1 MPGMGKLY
9 LLVFTAGLVT
19 LGMELSA
26 ARLLEP
32 AFGNSQL
39 VWAALIGLILLSLA
53 VGAWLGGVLADRHP
67 RRREL
72 ELTLTAGAVSVALVP
87 LFSPPVLRLA
97 SQGLTDFAPGLL
109 LGALVAVGLL
119 FSVPAILLGTATPW
133 AVRLAGELLIV
144 DGQLSIVNEDV
155 HTQSLNPSI
164 SQSPNLQSP
173 ISNLG
178 HTAGRLSATATAGS
192 LIGAFLPVLWLIP
205 MFGARWTFYLLALL
219 LLGVVSFSA
228 LRQPH
233 RWVPLA
239 ATAGVL
245 LLAFFTQPQGVR
257 AAWDDGRTGPIIYE
271 AESAVNYIAVR
282 AWGSERHLKLNDG
295 IGIHSVY
302 HPEAV
307 LSQGI
312 WDYFLLAPMFR
323 EQLSIVNCQL
333 SIADD
338 GCASQSLNPSISQSP
353 NLQSPIS
360 NLLLIGAAAGTVA
373 GLYTDIYGDVAITG
387 VELDPAIIEVGRTL
401 FDANWPNY
409 TAVAADGRR
418 WLAQQPPDV
427 RFDVIAIDAYRPPY
441 IPFHLTTVEFF
452 TLVRAHLAEDGVVA
466 VNVGRTATNFALVDA
481 MTATMGEVFPS
492 VFVVD
497 EPGPP
502 GTLANSLVVA
512 TQQPTALA
520 TFQENAANLPDRL
533 PVEFRAFVQQAVT
546 QARVAAPPAAAPIF
560 TDDHAQVEQ
569 VVHSLI
575 LDFLA
580 GE

>member
-1 MPGMGKLY
+1 MRLLY

-53 VGAWLGGVLADRHP
+53 VGAWLGGVLADHYP

-72 ELTLTAGAVSVALVP
+72 ELTLTAGAVAVALAP
-87 LFSPPVLRLA
+87 LLSPPVLRMA
-97 SQGLTDFAPGLL
+97 SQGLADFAPGLL
-109 LGALVAVGLL
+109 LGALLAVGLL
-119 FSVPAILLGTATPW
+119 FSIPAILLGTATPW
-133 AVRLAGELLIV
+133 AVRLAMENRGE
-144 DGQLSIVNEDV
+144 GQGARLRRELSRTGDNR
-155 HTQSLNPSI
+155 QSLNPAI
-164 SQSPNLQSP
+164 SQSP

-192 LIGAFLPVLWLIP
+192 LVGAFLPVLWLIP
-205 MFGARWTFYLLALL
+205 TFGTRWTFYLLALL
-219 LLGVVSFSA
+219 LLAVVSISA

-239 ATAGVL
+239 AMAGVL

-257 AAWDDGRTGPIIYE
+257 AAWDDGRTGTIIYE
-271 AESAVNYIAVR
+271 DESALNYIAVR
-282 AWGSERHLKLNDG
+282 QWGSERHLKLNDG

-302 HPEAV
+302 HPDV
-307 LSQGI
+307 LLSQGI
-312 WDYFLLAPMFR
+312 WDYFLLAPLFGR
-323 EQLSIVNCQL
+323 GEGRGTRGAV
-333 SIADD
+333 
-338 GCASQSLNPSISQSP
+338 PISQSP
-353 NLQSPIS
+353 NLPIS

-373 GLYTDIYGDVAITG
+373 GLYTDIYGGVAITG
-387 VELDPAIIEVGRTL
+387 VELDPAIIAVGERL
-401 FDANWPNY
+401 FDADWPNY
-409 TAVAADGRR
+409 TPVAADGRR
-418 WLAQQPPDV
+418 WLAQQPADTQ
-427 RFDVIAIDAYRPPY
+427 FDVIAIDAYRPPY

-452 TLVRAHLAEDGVVA
+452 QLVSDHLAGDGVVA
-466 VNVGRTATNFALVDA
+466 VNVGRTATNFALVEA
-481 MTATMGEVFPS
+481 MTATMGAVFPS

-512 TQQPTALA
+512 TKQPTTLA
-520 TFQENAANLPDRL
+520 TFQDNVADLSEGLPA
-533 PVEFRAFVQQAVT
+533 EFRAFVQQAARE
-546 QARVAAPPAAAPIF
+546 ARVAAPPTDAPIF
-560 TDDHAQVEQ
+560 TDDRAQVEQ
-569 VVHSLI
+569 VVHGLI
-575 LDFLA
+575 LDYLA